1 MSKKQV
7 TVKDIAKN
15 TGVSIGTVHRVL
27 YGKEGVGEETRKKIL
42 AEIKRTN
49 YQVNSA
55 ASAMKRK
62 PLRIVVVLPKCEGE
76 DRFYFRG
83 LWKGIMTAAEK
94 LKPYKVDFQYI
105 ESKYGMKN
113 ISKEL
118 MNLFDESLDEI
129 NGIITLSDDEET
141 GMWIKRF
148 KKQGITVV
156 SVSSYSDETDC
167 LCSVRVD
174 HKIAGRLAAEYLD
187 AVCGDQKGKIL
198 VLTGDHAIYSNRQYS
213 QGFLEYER
221 QNGHGEK
228 LIELE
233 GFTTEEVQKKCRAVL
248 EKENIIGIISCT
260 ARTTYAICK
269 LLDEMNMKTICCVG
283 TDVFLELE
291 PYFESGLLNASIYQS
306 NVEQGEIAVDVMYR
320 FLAMMETSE
329 KTIYMPVGIAMGSNR
344 QFYIS

>member
-1 MSKKQV
+1 MSKNRV

-27 YGKEGVGEETRKKIL
+27 YGKEGVGYETRQKIL
-42 AEIKRTN
+42 AEIERTH

-55 ASAMKRK
+55 ASAIKRK

-83 LWKGIMTAAEK
+83 LWKGIRMAAEK
-94 LKPYKVDFQYI
+94 LKPYKVDFEYI
-105 ESKYGMKN
+105 ESKYGLKD
-113 ISKEL
+113 ISKAL
-118 MNLFDESLDEI
+118 MELFDESLDEI

-141 GMWIKRF
+141 GAWIKRF

-156 SVSSYSDETDC
+156 AVSSYSDETDC
-167 LCSVRVD
+167 LCSIRID

-187 AVCGDQKGKIL
+187 AVCGNQAGKIL
-198 VLTGDHAIYSNRQYS
+198 VLTGNHAIYSNRRYA
-213 QGFLEYER
+213 QGLLEYER

-228 LIELE
+228 MIEIE
-233 GFTTEEVQKKCRAVL
+233 GFTTEDIQRNCREIL
-248 EKENIIGIISCT
+248 EKEHIIGIFSCT

-269 LLDEMNMKTICCVG
+269 LLDEMKINDICCVG
-283 TDVFLELE
+283 TDVFMELE

-306 NVEQGEIAVDVMYR
+306 NVEQGELAVDVMYR
-320 FLAMMETSE
+320 YLAMMETSE
-329 KTIYMPVGIAMGSNR
+329 KTIYLPVGLALGSNR
-344 QFYIS
+344 QFYSS